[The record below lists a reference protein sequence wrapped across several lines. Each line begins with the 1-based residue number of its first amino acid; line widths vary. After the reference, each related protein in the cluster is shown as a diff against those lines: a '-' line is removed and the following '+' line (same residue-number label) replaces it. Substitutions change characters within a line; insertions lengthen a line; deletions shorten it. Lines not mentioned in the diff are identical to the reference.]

1 MNKDITKFDR
11 EKWCKNSAG
20 KNGAKFGRKKW
31 CKIRPENC
39 CKDWP
44 KVVAKVGQKLRK
56 SAEKCCKESKM
67 RSISAM
73 NSHSSMQIGY
83 KLRNLNLNLRKYC
96 EAPTFSRD
104 ASVNRRTLT
113 SIGTTCTH
121 WSIGTTWCTL

>member
-44 KVVAKVGQKLRK
+44 KVVAKVGQKLQK
-56 SAEKCCKESKM
+56 SAEKCCKGWPKNCCKAWSK
-67 RSISAM
+67 
-73 NSHSSMQIGY
+73 
-83 KLRNLNLNLRKYC
+83 KLRNSAEKNVHSLAQK
-96 EAPTFSRD
+96 F
-104 ASVNRRTLT
+104 
-113 SIGTTCTH
+113 G
-121 WSIGTTWCTL
+121 